1 MTIIVGGTTVSQ
13 DVSAFSNNWVA
24 TLSYNLARCGT
35 NYTYSLFPNMPFL
48 NMNSKIIE
56 GYTDD
61 LSFVNTYNFWLII
74 EL

>member
-24 TLSYNLARCGT
+24 TLSNNLARCGT
-35 NYTYSLFPNMPFL
+35 NYTYSLSPSMPFL

-61 LSFVNTYNFWLII
+61 LSFVNTYNFQLII

>member
-1 MTIIVGGTTVSQ
+1 MTIIVGGTTVPQ
-13 DVSAFSNNWVA
+13 DVSALSENWVA
-24 TLSYNLARCGT
+24 TNANNPAYCGT
-35 NYTYSLFPNMPFL
+35 NYTYSLSPNMPFL
-48 NMNSKIIE
+48 KMNSKIIE